1 MDTPS
6 PIPGLTRIVA
16 RQRAAFAQHEPD
28 YRQRID
34 DLRRL
39 RAAFRRDLPAF
50 ADAMSADFG
59 HRSRH
64 ESLLTDGMT
73 VLGEIDHTLANLRRW
88 MRPVRVRVDGVFLPA
103 SAEIRYR
110 PLGVVGVIAP
120 WNYPVNLALVPMVGA
135 LAAGNHVMLKPSE
148 LTPRTGALLER
159 MLGDVFPPER
169 VACVSG
175 GPDVGAA
182 FAALPFDHLV
192 FTGSTAIGRKVM
204 QSAAGNLTPVTLE
217 LGGKSPAILAPGF
230 PVALAAW
237 RIAAGKMLNAGQTC
251 VAPDYVLLTAAA
263 REPFIAAFRDYIARH
278 YPQLRDT
285 PDFSSIVN
293 DAHYARLTAL
303 VDEARA
309 GGARIMTVPDDGA
322 HDPARRVFAPT
333 LVCDAPPES
342 RLLKEEIFGP
352 ILPLVTVADVD
363 AAVAYAN
370 ARPRPL
376 ALYLFDRDSRR
387 VQAVLD
393 SVHAGG
399 VTVNDCL
406 LHFAQSRL
414 PIGGIGPSGMGQYHG
429 HAGFETFS
437 KAMPV
442 VHQVRHSPLALLRP
456 PYLRRAERLLRFL
469 TR

>member
-6 PIPGLTRIVA
+6 PTPDPARILE

-28 YRQRID
+28 YRQRVD

-39 RAAFRRDLPAF
+39 RAAFSRELPELAR
-50 ADAMSADFG
+50 AMSADFG
-59 HRSRH
+59 RRSTH

-73 VLGEIDHTLANLRRW
+73 VLSEIDHTLANLRRW

-120 WNYPVNLALVPMVGA
+120 WNYPVNLALAPLAGA

-148 LTPRTGALLER
+148 ATPRTSGLMAK
-159 MLGDVFPPER
+159 MLADVFPPER
-169 VACVSG
+169 VACVTG

-192 FTGSTAIGRKVM
+192 FTGSTAVGRKVM
-204 QSAAGNLTPVTLE
+204 QAAAGNLTPVTLE
-217 LGGKSPAILAPGF
+217 LGGKSPAIVAPGF

-237 RIAAGKMLNAGQTC
+237 RIAAGKLLNAGQTC
-251 VAPDYVLLTAAA
+251 IAPDYALLTEAA
-263 REPFIAAFRDYIARH
+263 REPFVASFRDYVGRH
-278 YPQLRDT
+278 YPRLRDT
-285 PDFSSIVN
+285 PDYSSILG
-293 DAHYARLTAL
+293 DAHYQRLVAL

-309 GGARIMTVPDDGA
+309 GGATIITLPNAAA
-322 HDPARRVFAPT
+322 HDPERRVFAPT
-333 LVCDAPPES
+333 LVLDAPPDS
-342 RLLKEEIFGP
+342 RLLREEIFGP
-352 ILPLVTVADVD
+352 VLPLVTVADVE
-363 AAVAYAN
+363 AAVAYVN

-376 ALYLFDRDSRR
+376 ALYLFDRDSTR

-393 SVHAGG
+393 AVHAGG

-414 PIGGIGPSGMGQYHG
+414 PFGGIGPSGMGQYHG
-429 HAGFETFS
+429 RAGFETFS

-442 VHQVRHSPLALLRP
+442 VRQVRHSALALLRP
-456 PYLRRAERLLRFL
+456 PYGRRADRLLRFL

>member
-1 MDTPS
+1 M
-6 PIPGLTRIVA
+6 
-16 RQRAAFAQHEPD
+16 
-28 YRQRID
+28 
-34 DLRRL
+34 
-39 RAAFRRDLPAF
+39 
-50 ADAMSADFG
+50 
-59 HRSRH
+59 
-64 ESLLTDGMT
+64 
-73 VLGEIDHTLANLRRW
+73 
-88 MRPVRVRVDGVFLPA
+88 
-103 SAEIRYR
+103 
-110 PLGVVGVIAP
+110 
-120 WNYPVNLALVPMVGA
+120 
-135 LAAGNHVMLKPSE
+135 
-148 LTPRTGALLER
+148 
-159 MLGDVFPPER
+159 
-169 VACVSG
+169 
-175 GPDVGAA
+175 
-182 FAALPFDHLV
+182 
-192 FTGSTAIGRKVM
+192 
-204 QSAAGNLTPVTLE
+204 
-217 LGGKSPAILAPGF
+217 
-230 PVALAAW
+230 
-237 RIAAGKMLNAGQTC
+237 
-251 VAPDYVLLTAAA
+251 
-263 REPFIAAFRDYIARH
+263 
-278 YPQLRDT
+278 
-285 PDFSSIVN
+285 
-293 DAHYARLTAL
+293 
-303 VDEARA
+303 
-309 GGARIMTVPDDGA
+309 
-322 HDPARRVFAPT
+322 FAPT